1 MSSLFRLKGST
12 SSLCVCSGETRSCGT
27 GTCAVALAASIH
39 TKSPL
44 PSTWIINPPGGRL
57 EVTIDAHS
65 NAVLVGPAVLIKD
78 VDISE
83 YLID

>member
-1 MSSLFRLKGST
+1 MRVYERG
-12 SSLCVCSGETRSCGT
+12 SGETRSCGT

-39 TKSPL
+39 TKSRL

-57 EVTIDAHS
+57 EVTIDTHS

-78 VDISE
+78 IDISE
-83 YLID
+83 YLIA